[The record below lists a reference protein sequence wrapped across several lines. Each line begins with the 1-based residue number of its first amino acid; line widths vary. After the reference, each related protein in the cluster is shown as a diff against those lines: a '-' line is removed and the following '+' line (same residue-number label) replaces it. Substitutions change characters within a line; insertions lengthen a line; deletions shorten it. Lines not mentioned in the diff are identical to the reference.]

1 MDSGSLIPSNNNGIT
16 ENRGAF
22 ALDYCQPAGQNL
34 NNFLPPQESMLRD
47 YLRVLI
53 KRRWF
58 VLGTMAAVF
67 SVVAVATL
75 RSTRIYDAS
84 GSIAINK
91 SDAMAMN
98 FGNSA
103 NGAPGYYDTSDVD
116 TEVRVLQSD
125 LLALD
130 VIRRLN
136 LDQLPEFGG
145 KGAKADSALEEA
157 NDSLQPDSPQ
167 TSPALLTFK
176 SGLNV
181 TLVPN
186 SRIIEIHYR
195 SPNRELAAK
204 IVNALMDSYVEQ
216 NFKTKFDSTM
226 QISDWLTKQL
236 VDLQIKVETSEQKLV
251 KYQKDHNILG
261 IDEKQNI
268 VTSKLDELNKSLTAA
283 ESERMQK
290 ESIYKLV
297 QSSDPATA
305 ASTALQILGERAGS
319 NISGLLEK
327 LRSQHADLKIQ
338 IALMSTQFGPSFPKV
353 VQLTSQLKEVDDQI
367 KAEMDKILDQVKG
380 DYMASA
386 QHENLLKDAM
396 ENQKDEANKLNE
408 NAIEYSLLKRDVDTN
423 RTLYEGLL
431 EKLKEAGVS
440 AGLHSNNFRVVDRAR
455 PPSSPAEPNIPRN
468 LAFALAL
475 GLTSGLGLAFLM
487 EGLDSTV
494 HTPEQAQAVS
504 GLPSLGMIPLGSL
517 GDNLPGAKSTLTTSS
532 SREYV
537 ELVTQGRPQSQMAES
552 YRALRTSLLLSS
564 IGAPPKVILVTSA
577 LPQEGKTTTSMNT
590 SIVLAQKGGKVLIID
605 ADLRRPSIHKALG
618 MGPRTGL
625 SNVLTGSA
633 SLEQAVVQSSIL
645 PSLYVLPAGTPPPN
659 PAELL
664 ASSQMREILA
674 KLREQYDHI
683 VIDTPPTLSVTDAV
697 IMSTNADTVVLVIR
711 SGQTT
716 KQALRR
722 ARDLL
727 MRVNAR
733 VAGVLLNA
741 ADLKSADYYY
751 YYEYRGE
758 YGNRY
763 YRGDD
768 ATTPREDEDTE
779 ETQQAASK
787 TAGKA

>member
-16 ENRGAF
+16 ENRSAF
-22 ALDYCQPAGQNL
+22 TLDYSQSAGQNL
-34 NNFLPPQESMLRD
+34 NNFLPAQESMLRD

-91 SDAMAMN
+91 TDPMAMN

-130 VIRRLN
+130 VIKRLS
-136 LDQLPEFGG
+136 LDQIPEFGG
-145 KGAKADSALEEA
+145 KGAKADSALEET

-167 TSPALLTFK
+167 TSPALLRFR
-176 SGLNV
+176 SGLNI

-204 IVNALMDSYVEQ
+204 IVNTLMESYVEQ

-251 KYQKDHNILG
+251 KYQKEHNILG

-283 ESERMQK
+283 ESERIQK

-338 IALMSTQFGPSFPKV
+338 IALMSTQFGPSYPRV
-353 VQLTSQLKEVDDQI
+353 VQLTSQLKEVDNQI
-367 KAEMDKILDQVKG
+367 KAEMDKIVDQVKG

-396 ENQKDEANKLNE
+396 DNQKEEANKLNE

-423 RTLYEGLL
+423 RALYEGLL

-455 PPSSPAEPNIPRN
+455 PPSSPAEPNVPRN

-475 GLTSGLGLAFLM
+475 GLTSGLGIGFSD
-487 EGLDSTV
+487 GGPRQ
-494 HTPEQAQAVS
+494 H
-504 GLPSLGMIPLGSL
+504 
-517 GDNLPGAKSTLTTSS
+517 
-532 SREYV
+532 
-537 ELVTQGRPQSQMAES
+537 RP
-552 YRALRTSLLLSS
+552 
-564 IGAPPKVILVTSA
+564 
-577 LPQEGKTTTSMNT
+577 
-590 SIVLAQKGGKVLIID
+590 
-605 ADLRRPSIHKALG
+605 H
-618 MGPRTGL
+618 PRTGASSFRTAFSGHDPAWQL
-625 SNVLTGSA
+625 GGQSAGCQTRAERNLFTG
-633 SLEQAVVQSSIL
+633 ICGTGD
-645 PSLYVLPAGTPPPN
+645 PGTPAVPDGRVLSRFAHFPV
-659 PAELL
+659 AEF
-664 ASSQMREILA
+664 
-674 KLREQYDHI
+674 DW
-683 VIDTPPTLSVTDAV
+683 
-697 IMSTNADTVVLVIR
+697 
-711 SGQTT
+711 
-716 KQALRR
+716 R
-722 ARDLL
+722 A
-727 MRVNAR
+727 A
-733 VAGVLLNA
+733 
-741 ADLKSADYYY
+741 
-751 YYEYRGE
+751 
-758 YGNRY
+758 
-763 YRGDD
+763 
-768 ATTPREDEDTE
+768 
-779 ETQQAASK
+779 
-787 TAGKA
+787 